1 MNRRY
6 SVRLLE
12 RIILQT
18 IRDYFP
24 FVAIQPGY
32 QRKNKYHKEN
42 LGRNK
47 ISAYGK
53 LNFLVGE
60 CFIAKCGIHA
70 PFGWL
75 ADDSR
80 VREGRR
86 PFDKNWPLSSGQG
99 DSAVNW
105 VASWNGRGARSP

>member
-1 MNRRY
+1 MNLRY

-32 QRKNKYHKEN
+32 QRKKGY
-42 LGRNK
+42 
-47 ISAYGK
+47 
-53 LNFLVGE
+53 
-60 CFIAKCGIHA
+60 IAKCGTHL